1 MIAHFHH
8 RQGSGDI
15 GRGDMQQLRL
25 LKLAQR
31 LQLLLFIIFRYAQQ
45 ILAQFIA
52 IGIGGRRLIKRI
64 RVQQLVQQQRMASQL
79 AGDHRRRRAQANQVL

>member
-1 MIAHFHH
+1 MIGLLNHRVNHRLRQPGQVIAHFHH

-15 GRGDMQQLRL
+15 GRSDMQQLRL

-31 LQLLLFIIFRYAQQ
+31 LQLLLFILFRYAQQ
-45 ILAQFIA
+45 ILPKLVA

-64 RVQQLVQQQRMASQL
+64 RVQ
-79 AGDHRRRRAQANQVL
+79 